1 MMMIARGFGERGDEI
16 LDRMGGHELALL
28 AMIGDQS
35 VGLLGR
41 AIVYGD
47 AEAFARRI
55 AGQVG
60 AHNRKAGDTNIG

>member
-1 MMMIARGFGERGDEI
+1 
-16 LDRMGGHELALL
+16 MGGYELALL

-35 VGLLGR
+35 IGLLGR

-47 AEAFARRI
+47 VESFARRI